1 MIMNEMGILTRILEV
16 GCELG
21 ALMCSVNKDS
31 NRTHENYL
39 LIENCVINV
48 IKAKIEF
55 YGHL

>member
-1 MIMNEMGILTRILEV
+1 MIINEMGILTRVLEV
-16 GCELG
+16 GCELC
-21 ALMCSVNKDS
+21 ALMRSVNKDS

-39 LIENCVINV
+39 LIENCIINV